1 MTRPDVVS
9 KTLPG
14 KGNRHV
20 AAAVSVNVIASA
32 LVGLGGVLATA
43 YLARVIAISDFGKVM
58 LLLSMVTAIAI
69 FEGQRPVIIH
79 RVASGNA
86 SPPALFAASKR
97 INVWMCGVCLCV
109 LAGADLAGAATGLSS
124 TAKLAL
130 YLTIPVFF
138 SAIQYWIFLDAE
150 QDTVFTG
157 LARSSMWLIIY
168 ASFILTATLGLPL
181 WGYALGILVAHAGLF
196 VALRLRFDALS
207 LPQKY
212 ASRRGTELAEGV
224 WSPSISNIVFN
235 ACAVTINLAD
245 RAIIG
250 ATMGVAATGRY
261 SGPSE
266 LCLRVTGL
274 VRAGVLV
281 ILPWAARL
289 SPPNQQRYW
298 VVLIAL
304 TMLSTGLGAV
314 IVLLL
319 REPIIAVVLGPAFAG
334 TGDLFGLFVLGGV
347 ITTIGYGCIVQ
358 LNAQGDFTTQRVLY
372 LAGAAVLVLGS
383 LLGAHKGNLT
393 IVAAAFLCA
402 RSVDLVILGML
413 VRKLPGDLQL
423 RFFAI
428 TAALVAAIACAWVY
442 LTLAAAAA
450 AAIACGSTYLLLN
463 HPRGG
468 QADVA

>member
-1 MTRPDVVS
+1 MIRPDTAS
-9 KTLPG
+9 DALSGT
-14 KGNRHV
+14 GNRHV

-43 YLARVIAISDFGKVM
+43 YLARVIPISDFGKVM

-79 RVASGNA
+79 RVASGSA
-86 SPPALFAASKR
+86 SPPALFAASRR
-97 INVWMCGVCLCV
+97 INIWMCAASLCV
-109 LAGADLAGAATGLSS
+109 LAGADLAGAATGLSLI
-124 TAKLAL
+124 ARLAV

-138 SAIQYWIFLDAE
+138 GAIQYWIFLDAE
-150 QDTVFTG
+150 QDTIFTG
-157 LARSSMWLIIY
+157 LARSAMWLIIY
-168 ASFILTATLGLPL
+168 ACFALSAAFGLPL
-181 WGYALGILVAHAGLF
+181 GGYALGILLAHVGLLS
-196 VALRLRFDALS
+196 ALRLRFDALS
-207 LPQKY
+207 LTEKY
-212 ASRRGTELAEGV
+212 ATRRGTELAKGV

-274 VRAGVLV
+274 VRAGVVV

-289 SPPNQQRYW
+289 SPSNQQRYW
-298 VVLIAL
+298 VVLTSL
-304 TMLSTGLGAV
+304 TMLATGLGAV
-314 IVLLL
+314 AVLLL
-319 REPIIAVVLGPAFAG
+319 REPIIAFVLGPAFAG
-334 TGDLFGLFVLGGV
+334 TGDLFGLFALGGV

-372 LAGAAVLVLGS
+372 VAGAVVLVLGS
-383 LLGAHKGNLT
+383 LLGALEGDLT
-393 IVAAAFLCA
+393 IVAVAFLCA
-402 RSVDLVILGML
+402 RSVDLVILCLL
-413 VRKLPGDLQL
+413 VRKLSSDLQL
-423 RFFAI
+423 RFFVV
-428 TAALVAAIACAWVY
+428 TAALVVAIACAWLY
-442 LTLAAAAA
+442 LALAAAGA
-450 AAIACGSTYLLLN
+450 AAIACGSAYLLLN
-463 HPRGG
+463 HARGA